1 MGHEGGLLMD
11 MKVLFRVMKCPKIVV
26 TQSVILMITEFHT
39 LSELCSMWVTVH

>member
-11 MKVLFRVMKCPKIVV
+11 MKFLFRVMKSPKIVV
-26 TQSVILMITEFHT
+26 TQSVILMTTELHT